1 VTLTDEKKD
10 NRIYLAVAIFIIVVI
25 ILTIFFS
32 TNKLISAKIEDDILV
47 NSWIE
52 DIQERDFGSGFLG
65 IEKWASFTYKNNNV
79 TYPAYVTVTTFKTLF
94 MMNEEDLKNKMEETI
109 IDSSKQG
116 VSVDLETKIT
126 GERTLNNG
134 HKTLYSIYD
143 GNYSSNQVN
152 EKIKIIGETWNCAPS
167 GTSIICIGY
176 AQVTDMAHNNSE
188 IDLTYWIKILKD
200 KDETFGSD
208 YKGLD
213 GLLFN
218 VKCH

>member
-1 VTLTDEKKD
+1 MTLTDEKKD

-32 TNKLISAKIEDDILV
+32 TNKLVSAKIEDDILG
-47 NSWIE
+47 STWIE
-52 DIQERDFGSGFLG
+52 DIGERDFGSGFLG

-109 IDSSKQG
+109 IGSSKQG

-143 GNYSSNQVN
+143 GNYSSNQEN
-152 EKIKIIGETWNCAPS
+152 EKIKIIGETWNCGTS

-176 AQVTDMAHNNSE
+176 AQVTDKAHNNSE
-188 IDLTYWIKILKD
+188 IDITYWIKILKD
-200 KDETFGSD
+200 KDGTFGSD

>member
-32 TNKLISAKIEDDILV
+32 TNKLISAKIEDDVLV

>member
-32 TNKLISAKIEDDILV
+32 TNKLISAKIEDDILG
-47 NSWIE
+47 SLWIE
-52 DIQERDFGSGFLG
+52 DIVERDFGSGFLG

-143 GNYSSNQVN
+143 GNYSSYQVN

-200 KDETFGSD
+200 KDGTFGSD